1 MSLFRISNSAHNAA
15 SRTVEKAVQAEAL
28 GYTDVQ
34 THYHPGAD
42 GKPGTHT
49 VTGTPPTVPDT
60 PKRGLFRH

>member
-1 MSLFRISNSAHNAA
+1 MNLFRISNSSHNAA

-34 THYHPGAD
+34 THYHPGIN

-49 VTGTPPTVPDT
+49 VTGTAPTVPDT
-60 PKRGLFRH
+60 PRHGLRRR